1 MAIKKPLVIT
11 NGQIEQLQS
20 GDQLQSNE
28 LIVRTNANA
37 SPIVIGQPVYV
48 SGAGSVDLA
57 LADAQV
63 TSRVLGLVAETSIAA
78 AASGG
83 IQTDGVIVATTG
95 EWDTVTGETGGLT
108 AGALYFLDPDIEGM
122 LTQTAPTLSGDF
134 VAEVGMAL
142 STTELEISIRRTVRL

>member
-28 LIVRTNANA
+28 LIVRTNNNA

-48 SGAGSVDLA
+48 DGAGTVDLA

-78 AASGG
+78 AGSGG
-83 IQTDGVIVATTG
+83 IQTDGVIIATTG
-95 EWDTVTGETGGLT
+95 EWDAVTGETGGLT
-108 AGALYFLDPDIEGM
+108 AGALYFLDPDTAGM
-122 LTQTAPTLSGDF
+122 LTQTAPTVSGDY